1 MLEFLSNLWNM
12 LWRGSNLQYEWLKA
26 VCLFWEFTF
35 VTLTSSLLKCHLYI
49 YSIHVVEEAAKAEV
63 ATWVLSYLWV
73 NAVSKGRQQKPSS
86 PGHTQGQANYK
97 CAGLETKR
105 WDMWALAS
113 SYTCI
118 CVFIP
123 QCIPRRPLIKGTAEK
138 CPFQPSLF
146 APFIWIQQTE
156 ENKTKSQKYFI
167 KSSSI
172 I

>member
-12 LWRGSNLQYEWLKA
+12 LRRGSNLQYEWLKA

-123 QCIPRRPLIKGTAEK
+123 QCIPRRPLIKAQSPCDKEQLK
-138 CPFQPSLF
+138 NAPSNL
-146 APFIWIQQTE
+146 PYLLHLYGYSRQK
-156 ENKTKSQKYFI
+156 KTKRKVRSA
-167 KSSSI
+167 S
-172 I
+172 